1 MAQNDALPPQGTV
14 DASGWL
20 HNMRGD
26 AMSMPGFG
34 HLSDSVIVHTG
45 ASAYS
50 AHQNGG
56 NSAPQ
61 ASTPHAAMA
70 ATCPDPTYREIVRC
84 PAPSHFLRPRADVHA
99 HVEANNMESEI
110 DKHAHDD
117 MKKRPNKRSKN
128 QQWQTVSIVT
138 GWSAVNNAL
147 QLLANKDF
155 PGGEW
160 KPCRAHETKEFV
172 DYHYMC
178 PFGRMGHTCPV
189 TCRVRIPRTSKGDK
203 GEMKVP
209 VDDRPIVHKTSANI
223 EVQVVHGQTHEA
235 HTGAQGQHAAH
246 KGAHLLWKQATQVNG
261 FMLDW
266 GSFQIEKWLHGHKI
280 ACNKE
285 DVYRCM
291 RFNWRTKER
300 NLLKVIGSR
309 KHDIPV
315 SGMGCFREIVRCASM
330 AERMKER
337 EFDRD
342 TVYIVPGSYI
352 DTPPDMDVVPTSL
365 RDVCLVFTS
374 FNLSLNVAR
383 VHQWFGAASPGPVA
397 MLDHT
402 YKVW

>member
-1 MAQNDALPPQGTV
+1 MTAGRINSSLNLRHAPSPQCNLPGLWLCPPSPKDWQISQPNSNCSWKQSCSVHCARPPTTRTRRLVHRHTPICSSAQVAAPSSRPWWWALHRHPQKESPDSVKLDHMAQNDALSPQGTV

-50 AHQNGG
+50 APQNGG

-61 ASTPHAAMA
+61 ASTPNAAMA

-99 HVEANNMESEI
+99 HAEANNMETEI

-117 MKKRPNKRSKN
+117 MTKRPNKRSKN

-189 TCRVRIPRTSKGDK
+189 TCRVRIPRTSKG
-203 GEMKVP
+203 EMSVH
-209 VDDRPIVHKTSANI
+209 VADRPVVHETTANI
-223 EVQVVHGQTHEA
+223 EVQLVQGQTHTA
-235 HTGAQGQHAAH
+235 HSGAQGQQAAH
-246 KGAHLLWKQATQVNG
+246 KGAHLIWQQATKVNG
-261 FMLDW
+261 YMLDW
-266 GSFQIEKWLHGHKI
+266 G
-280 ACNKE
+280 
-285 DVYRCM
+285 
-291 RFNWRTKER
+291 
-300 NLLKVIGSR
+300 
-309 KHDIPV
+309 
-315 SGMGCFREIVRCASM
+315 
-330 AERMKER
+330 
-337 EFDRD
+337 
-342 TVYIVPGSYI
+342 TVQP
-352 DTPPDMDVVPTSL
+352 PPDPE
-365 RDVCLVFTS
+365 
-374 FNLSLNVAR
+374 
-383 VHQWFGAASPGPVA
+383 PGQRQAGP
-397 MLDHT
+397 HGPE
-402 YKVW
+402 